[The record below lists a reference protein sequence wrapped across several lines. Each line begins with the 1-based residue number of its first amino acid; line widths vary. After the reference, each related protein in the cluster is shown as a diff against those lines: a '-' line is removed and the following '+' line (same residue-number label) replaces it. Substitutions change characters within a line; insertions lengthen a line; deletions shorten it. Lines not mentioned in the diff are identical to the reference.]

1 MIEEGAEMKN
11 KEKSLKKKP
20 KYIGSYIVMALVILF
35 VFFPLYIVL
44 NTSLQTEAEANS
56 SHFHWL
62 PSQFSGRGYISV
74 FTTKLAGVSIM
85 RGLFKTLWIY
95 LPGIIVGLYT
105 SAMAAF
111 SFAKIKFPFKGAMF
125 SILLSTIMLPNSMA
139 TIAQVL
145 LYDSLG
151 WMNTPYP
158 LMIPAMFGGI
168 GAVFF
173 MRQFFL
179 TIPEDLVNAAKIDGL
194 GYFGVF
200 NRIILPMSGSI
211 LLAQFILTFI
221 GAYNDYMGPL
231 MFCQSSSMYTL
242 QVALAMFAGPY
253 AQNWPLRMAGAVV
266 GMAPLIILYVSC
278 QKFIRKGLSVSASI
292 KG

>member
-1 MIEEGAEMKN
+1 MEKKN
-11 KEKSLKKKP
+11 SLKKKP
-20 KYIGSYIVMALVILF
+20 KYIGSYIVMILVILF
-35 VFFPLYIVL
+35 VFLPLYIVL
-44 NTSLQTEAEANS
+44 DTSLQSEAEANK
-56 SHFHWL
+56 SHFHWF
-62 PSQFSGRGYISV
+62 PQEFTFKGYVSV
-74 FTTKLAGVSIM
+74 FTTKLAGINIM
-85 RGLFKTLWIY
+85 RGLFNTLWIY
-95 LPGIIVGLYT
+95 LPGILVGLYV
-105 SAMAAF
+105 SAGSAF
-111 SFAKIKFPFKGAMF
+111 AFAKIRFPGRNLMF

-139 TIAQVL
+139 TIAQVM

-158 LMIPAMFGGI
+158 LMIPPMFGGI

-179 TIPEDLVNAAKIDGL
+179 TIPEDLINAAKIDGL

-200 NRIILPMSGSI
+200 NLIILPMSGSI

-221 GAYNDYMGPL
+221 GSYNDYMGPL

-266 GMAPLIILYVSC
+266 GMTPLIVLYICC
-278 QKFIRKGLSVSASI
+278 QKFIRKGLSISASI